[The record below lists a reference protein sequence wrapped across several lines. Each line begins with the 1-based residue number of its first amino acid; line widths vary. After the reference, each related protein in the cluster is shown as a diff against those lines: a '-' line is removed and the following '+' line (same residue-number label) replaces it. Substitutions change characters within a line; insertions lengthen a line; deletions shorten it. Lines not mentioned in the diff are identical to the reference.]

1 MTNIVFIDTE
11 TTGVHPER
19 LPWEIAMVR
28 REPNGDETTN
38 LLQISPI
45 NLSKADPFG
54 LKIGKFYERHVD
66 FGDYNPPFT
75 KIVSENMAANIVE
88 DFTRDAH
95 IIGAVPNFDTE
106 TLDPMLRR
114 HGLIPAW
121 YYHIIDVETLAIGYL
136 MGKNQYD
143 ENPLHDDDPPHFNFK
158 LPWKSDELSRAI
170 GVEPPSNEE
179 RHTALGDVYW
189 AMRTYDKVMGNA

>member
-11 TTGVHPER
+11 TTGVHRER
-19 LPWEIAMVR
+19 LPWEIAMVC

-54 LKIGKFYERHVD
+54 LKIGKFYERHCDYGSPVD
-66 FGDYNPPFT
+66 AKT
-75 KIVSENMAANIVE
+75 EIVSEFRAAHLVE
-88 DFTRDAH
+88 KITRGAH

-121 YYHIIDVETLAIGYL
+121 HYHIIDVETLAIGYL
-136 MGKNQYD
+136 KGISADGSAASVAWGNGEYK
-143 ENPLHDDDPPHFNFK
+143 FN

-170 GVEPPSNEE
+170 GVEPPSDKE

>member
-28 REPNGDETTN
+28 REPDGNEFVN

-121 YYHIIDVETLAIGYL
+121 HYHVIDVETLAIGYL
-136 MGKNQYD
+136 MGSKKPTD
-143 ENPLHDDDPPHFNFK
+143 FEFNF
-158 LPWKSDELSRAI
+158 PWKSDELSRAI
-170 GVEPPSNEE
+170 GVEPPSDEE
-179 RHTALGDVYW
+179 RHTALGDAYW
-189 AMRTYDKVMGNA
+189 AMRTYDKVMNND